1 MKSLENLKWSPL
13 WTSHI
18 GCLKGCLDYL
28 KMNISE
34 AWLYGA
40 TGHAFILNIHE
51 IICPSGPT
59 AWQGDILFKLSKNI
73 GFIVEGIDGW
83 KGEDNFNEKQRAAWD
98 NTRKAIDDGF
108 PCYGWEF
115 DVPEFYVIF
124 GYDDQGYYY
133 SGPGADDCK
142 GPFPW
147 EKLGTSEIGVLAMYR
162 VSPKDG
168 ADDRTTVH
176 NALTFAVKFA
186 EDPGNWVYEKYRSGK
201 MGYDLWV
208 EALENNQAHD
218 FGMAYNSAVWSECR
232 HYAVKFLIEAKERL
246 DNKLHGLFDEAIDNY
261 GRVGKSLHSVSAL
274 FPFPPHDELQDA
286 DRRSSAV
293 ENLIEARQYEL
304 KAIKTLKRI
313 VENIGDD

>member
-51 IICPSGPT
+51 IVCPSGPT

-73 GFIVEGIDGW
+73 GFTVEGIDGW

-98 NTRKAIDDGF
+98 NTRKAIDDGL

-115 DVPEFYVIF
+115 DVPEFYVVF

-133 SGPGADDCK
+133 SGPGADDGK

-147 EKLGTSEIGVLAMYR
+147 DKLGISEIGVLAMYR

-168 ADDRTTVH
+168 ADDRTTVR
-176 NALTFAVKFA
+176 NALSFAVKFA
-186 EDPGNWVYEKYRSGK
+186 EDPGNWVYEKYKSGK
-201 MGYDLWV
+201 MGYDLWIQ
-208 EALENNQAHD
+208 ALENNQAHD
-218 FGMAYNSAVWSECR
+218 FGMAYNSIVWSECR
-232 HYAVKFLIEAKERL
+232 YFAVKFLIEAKERL
-246 DNKLHGLFDEAIDNY
+246 DNKLQGLFDEAIDNY
-261 GRVGKSLHSVSAL
+261 GRVEKSLHNVSAL
-274 FPFPPHDELQDA
+274 FPFPPHDELQND